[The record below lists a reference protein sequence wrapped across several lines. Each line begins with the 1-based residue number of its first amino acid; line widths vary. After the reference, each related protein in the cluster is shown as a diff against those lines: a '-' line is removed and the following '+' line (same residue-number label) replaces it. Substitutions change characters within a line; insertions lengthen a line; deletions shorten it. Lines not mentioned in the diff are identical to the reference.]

1 MKITEQEVLRIAD
14 LGNLSLTEEEVRKY
28 AADLAGILTYVEKLE
43 ELDTSEIE
51 PMAQVIYEETEVSTL
66 RKDERQKSLEPGIVL
81 RSAPKAGEGQFK
93 VPSVI
98 ER

>member
-28 AADLAGILTYVEKLE
+28 AADLENILTYVEKLK
-43 ELDTSEIE
+43 ELDTSKIE
-51 PMAQVIYEETEVSTL
+51 PMAQVIHEGAEVSTL
-66 RKDERQKSLEPGIVL
+66 RKDKRQKSLEPGIVL
-81 RSAPKAGEGQFK
+81 RSAPKSGEGQFK
-93 VPSVI
+93 VPSVL

>member
-1 MKITEQEVLRIAD
+1 MKITEQEVLSIAN

-28 AADLAGILTYVEKLE
+28 AADLEDILTYVEKLE
-43 ELDTSEIE
+43 ELDTSKIE
-51 PMAQVIYEETEVSTL
+51 PMAQVIYKGAAISTL
-66 RKDERQKSLEPGIVL
+66 RKDKRQKSLELDIVL
-81 RSAPKAGEGQFK
+81 RSAPKSGEGQFK

>member
-28 AADLAGILTYVEKLE
+28 AADLEDILTYIEKLE
-43 ELDTSEIE
+43 ELDTSKIE
-51 PMAQVIYEETEVSTL
+51 PMAQVIYEGAEISTL
-66 RKDERQKSLEPGIVL
+66 RKDERQKSLELDTVL
-81 RSAPKAGEGQFK
+81 RSAPKSGEGPFK